1 MAAFL
6 KNLFTPK
13 WQHTDAQVRLNAL
26 DASTDVQV
34 ISTLAVDDSDQ
45 DVRIKAISLLPNN
58 ELLIQL
64 ISDKNAQIKQA
75 ATQQFLAV
83 NLGSHDAQQQ
93 LLKIEHI
100 QDTQLLMTIATVM
113 GNNELA
119 QAALSNIQDEQ
130 QLVIFINQSASAK
143 ARLLAMEK
151 ISQPELLKA
160 LEKQFKNKDK
170 TLTRLAK
177 NKLNILNDAEKTHQ
191 LAIAHISQLLSNA
204 IQLAS
209 ANFKP
214 TYLAEL
220 THLKQAWLKVDANDS
235 QKIDFAKAIEAC
247 DQILFDNQ
255 QQQTELLTQ
264 QNNIKEAQEL
274 HAKALKQLQQVF
286 EECKAGTS
294 TDTSNLTQSLQET
307 SDLWLQASQLHTA
320 DSTRKKEFDTLLKPL
335 KELQSSLE
343 ILSTIKLPED
353 KEGTDFS
360 LHLKQF
366 KSIESLIKKVNWP
379 AEFPA
384 GKQLH
389 ELEASLVLKQASLN
403 EHRNNE
409 KNTVSAISRL
419 LQQLETDIEGGQ
431 LKNAKHTDTKIRKLL
446 KLLPPQNDKSLNN
459 KFQMLSSQLLELKD
473 WQGYAA
479 APKFESL
486 CNEMESLIT
495 SQMDPKQLSTMIH
508 NLQDQWKALGGLP
521 DKQQHQA
528 FWVRFKKASDTA
540 YEPCKQYFQGLSKV
554 KLYNKEQKEEICQ
567 QLESFY
573 TNNDWVNAD
582 WAAIQTLLDYAN
594 SEFKKYSP
602 VENSVHKTLQSR
614 FQAATKQIH
623 GKVIGFYQEN
633 AQLKQA
639 IIDET
644 KELQTQ
650 DDLAGAIEQCKKLQQ
665 HWRTIAAA
673 GRQEHSLWKTFR
685 EQCDALFN
693 RRTAENQAHKEQL
706 NAEKIQANTLV
717 EKANL
722 LLENTNSDSLQQL
735 KDLKQSLQQL
745 DLPASIMETK
755 NQQLNKVE
763 EQIQQIKRS
772 QKILAQQQ
780 LWVDAMAL
788 SQQVAQW
795 ELKQEGDEQAIN
807 TLIQETKLPKG
818 TADALQQRLS
828 KKANHGNNDYL
839 KLCLALEI
847 TQDVA
852 SPSNDQAAR
861 MALQVERLQKNMGKK
876 LPEASEQVEL
886 LQLDWFA
893 LSACSDE
900 YLNFSER
907 FNSALAKAD

>member
-1 MAAFL
+1 MATFL

-13 WQHTDAQVRLNAL
+13 WQHTDAQVRLSAL
-26 DASTDVQV
+26 DVSTDVQV

-45 DVRIKAISLLPNN
+45 DVRLKAISLLSENA
-58 ELLIQL
+58 LLIQL
-64 ISDKNAQIKQA
+64 VNDKNTQIKQA

-83 NLGSHDAQQQ
+83 NLGSQDTQQQ
-93 LLKIEHI
+93 LLKIEQV
-100 QDTQLLMTIATVM
+100 QDAQLLMTIATVM

-130 QLVIFINQSASAK
+130 QLVTFINQSASAK

-160 LEKQFKNKDK
+160 LAKQFKNKDK

-177 NKLNILNDAEKTHQ
+177 NKLSTLNETEKAQQ
-191 LAIAHISQLLSNA
+191 LAIAHINQLLSNA
-204 IQLAS
+204 LQLAD

-220 THLKQAWLKVDANDS
+220 THLKQAWLKVDGSDS
-235 QKIDFAKAIEAC
+235 QKLDFAKAINICE
-247 DQILFDNQ
+247 QILLDNQ

-264 QNNIKEAQEL
+264 QQNIQEAQEL
-274 HAKALKQLQQVF
+274 HKKALDQLQQIF
-286 EECKAGTS
+286 EDCKAGS
-294 TDTSNLTQSLQET
+294 IADASNLTSSLQEV
-307 SDLWLQASQLHTA
+307 SDIWQQACQLHTP
-320 DSTRKKEFDTLLKPL
+320 DPTSKKEFDALLKPL
-335 KELQSSLE
+335 KSLQSSLDTLE
-343 ILSTIKLPED
+343 KLKPQD
-353 KEGTDFS
+353 NKEGADFS
-360 LHLKQF
+360 HHLKQF
-366 KSIESLIKKVNWP
+366 KSIESSIKKVNWP
-379 AEFPA
+379 NEFPA

-389 ELEASLVLKQASLN
+389 ELEASLEVKQAKLN
-403 EHRNNE
+403 EHRKNERNTISSINNY
-409 KNTVSAISRL
+409 
-419 LQQLETDIEGGQ
+419 LQQLEKDIEEGQ
-431 LKNAKHTDTKIRKLL
+431 LKNAKHTDSKIRKLL
-446 KLLPPQNDKSLNN
+446 KLLPPQSDKSLNN
-459 KFQMLSSQLLELKD
+459 KFQTLSSQLLELKD

-479 APKFESL
+479 APKFENL
-486 CNEMESLIT
+486 CIEMENLIT
-495 SQMDPKQLSTMIH
+495 AQIDAKQLSNMIR

-528 FWVRFKKASDTA
+528 LWTRFKKASDTA
-540 YEPCKQYFQGLSKV
+540 YEPCKQYFKDLSKV
-554 KLYNKEQKEEICQ
+554 KMYNKEQKEEISQ
-567 QLESFY
+567 QLESFF
-573 TNNDWVNAD
+573 TNNDWANAD

-602 VENSVHKTLQSR
+602 VENSVHKALQSR

-623 GKVIGFYQEN
+623 GKIIGFYQEN

-650 DDLAGAIEQCKKLQQ
+650 DDLAGAIEKCKKLQQ
-665 HWRTIAAA
+665 NWKTIESA

-706 NAEKIQANTLV
+706 NAEKTQANALV

-722 LLENTNSDSLQQL
+722 LLESANSDSLQLL
-735 KDLKQSLQQL
+735 KDLKQALQQL

-763 EQIQQIKRS
+763 EQIHQNKRD
-772 QKILAQQQ
+772 QKVLAQQQ

-795 ELKQEGDEQAIN
+795 ELNSEGDTQAI
-807 TLIQETKLPKG
+807 TALIQETKLPKG
-818 TADALQQRLS
+818 TADALQQRLR
-828 KKANHGNNDYL
+828 KKAIHSNEDYL

-876 LPEASEQVEL
+876 LPEVTEQVEL

-900 YLNFSER
+900 YLNFSAR
-907 FNSALAKAD
+907 FNSALTK

>member
-1 MAAFL
+1 MATFL

-13 WQHTDAQVRLNAL
+13 WQHTDAQVRLTAL
-26 DASTDVQV
+26 DVSTDVQV
-34 ISTLAVDDSDQ
+34 INTLAVDDNNQ
-45 DVRIKAISLLPNN
+45 DVRLKAISLLLDNA
-58 ELLIQL
+58 LLIQL
-64 ISDKNAQIKQA
+64 ISDKNTEIKQA

-93 LLKIEHI
+93 LLKIEQV

-130 QLVIFINQSASAK
+130 QLVTFINQSASAK
-143 ARLLAMEK
+143 ARQLAMEK
-151 ISQPELLKA
+151 ISQPELLKELA
-160 LEKQFKNKDK
+160 KQFKNKDK
-170 TLTRLAK
+170 ALTRLAK
-177 NKLNILNDAEKTHQ
+177 NKLNTLNEADKNQQ
-191 LAIAHISQLLSNA
+191 LAIAHTSQLLSNA
-204 IQLAS
+204 VQLAA

-220 THLKQAWLKVDANDS
+220 THLKQAWLKVDASDT
-235 QKIDFAKAIEAC
+235 QKLDFTKAIDVC
-247 DQILFDNQ
+247 DQILLDNQ

-264 QNNIKEAQEL
+264 QKNIQEAQEL
-274 HAKALKQLQQVF
+274 HKKALNQLQQVF
-286 EECKAGTS
+286 EECKAGS
-294 TDTSNLTQSLQET
+294 SADALTLTNSLEEISSIWQ
-307 SDLWLQASQLHTA
+307 QASQLHTA
-320 DSTRKKEFDTLLKPL
+320 DPTSKKEFDALLKPL
-335 KELQSSLE
+335 KDLQSSLDT
-343 ILSTIKLPED
+343 LSKLKPLD
-353 KEGTDFS
+353 NKEGTDFL

-366 KSIESLIKKVNWP
+366 KSIESTIKKVNWP
-379 AEFPA
+379 TEFPA

-389 ELEASLVLKQASLN
+389 ELEASLVLKQANLN
-403 EHRNNE
+403 EHRKNE
-409 KNTVSAISRL
+409 RNTVDAINNF
-419 LQQLETDIEGGQ
+419 LQQLEKDIEDGQ
-431 LKNAKHTDTKIRKLL
+431 LKNAKHTDSKIRKLL
-446 KLLPPQNDKSLNN
+446 KLLPPQGDKSLNN
-459 KFQMLSSQLLELKD
+459 KFQTLSSQLIELKD

-479 APKFESL
+479 APKFENL
-486 CNEMESLIT
+486 CNEMENLIT
-495 SQMDPKQLSTMIH
+495 TQNDAKQLSGMIH
-508 NLQDQWKALGGLP
+508 DLQDQWKALGGLP

-528 FWVRFKKASDTA
+528 LWVRFKKASDTA
-540 YEPCKQYFQGLSKV
+540 YEPCKQYFQDLSKV
-554 KLYNKEQKEEICQ
+554 KTYNKEQKEEICQ
-567 QLESFY
+567 QLESFF
-573 TNNDWVNAD
+573 TDNDWLNTD

-602 VENSVHKTLQSR
+602 VENSVHKALQSR

-623 GKVIGFYQEN
+623 GKIIGFYQEN

-650 DDLAGAIEQCKKLQQ
+650 DDLAGAIEKCKKLQQ
-665 HWRTIAAA
+665 HWKTIAAA

-706 NAEKIQANTLV
+706 NAEKIQANALV

-722 LLENTNSDSLQQL
+722 LLKSTNSDNLQQL
-735 KDLKQSLQQL
+735 TDLKLALQQL
-745 DLPASIMETK
+745 DLPASIMESK

-763 EQIQQIKRS
+763 EQIHQSKRD
-772 QKILAQQQ
+772 QKVLAQQQ

-795 ELKQEGDEQAIN
+795 ELNQAGDVQAI
-807 TLIQETKLPKG
+807 TALILETKLPKG

-828 KKANHGNNDYL
+828 NNARHSNNDYL

-876 LPEASEQVEL
+876 LPEVTEQVEL

-900 YLNFSER
+900 YLNFSAR
-907 FNSALAKAD
+907 FNSALAK